1 MVVVVV
7 VDVNFSDYLVCS
19 LGHQM
24 SIVSLISLGSPF
36 SIGQDK
42 VEINSLTIFVAVFK
56 TRDPEVF
63 SLLNGLS

>member
-7 VDVNFSDYLVCS
+7 VDVDFSDNLVCS

-24 SIVSLISLGSPF
+24 SIVSLISLSSPF
-36 SIGQDK
+36 SIGQNEI
-42 VEINSLTIFVAVFK
+42 EINSFSIFVAVLK

-63 SLLNGLS
+63 SLFNGLS